1 MNAATA
7 HPARYTPVRMAA
19 ALPIDFAALAAIGW
33 RESDLATLPPGLESG
48 CRVARVIAQ
57 HRSGYE
63 VHDGASA
70 YPVQAPAQMVRAGVE
85 PRSRP
90 AVGDWVVLAPKLPPL
105 IQILLPRRTLLARAA
120 AGESHREQPIAANI
134 DVVLVV
140 CGLDHDYNPRRIE
153 RYLVLVQ
160 GSGAQPVVVLTKRDL
175 CAEADAR
182 RDEIVRM
189 AGPAVAVQCV
199 NAKDPQTIDQLRP
212 YLGPGI
218 TAVLVGSS
226 GAGKSTLTNR
236 LLGIEKQRTN
246 DVRGNDSRG
255 RHTTTHRAL
264 IPLPTGAC
272 LIDTPGMR
280 EIKLTGDEDLAAT
293 HFADIEA
300 LGTQCRFTDCQ
311 HRTEPGCRV
320 LAAVAS
326 GELDAVRYAH
336 YEKLRAELLST
347 RTDPAAQRQRKAA
360 EKQLGRA
367 LGKRLTEKY
376 GSR

>member
-1 MNAATA
+1 MNDAAA
-7 HPARYTPVRMAA
+7 RPARYTAPRMAA
-19 ALPIDFAALAAIGW
+19 PDSIDFEALAGIGW
-33 RESDLATLPPGLESG
+33 RDADCATLPAGLAPGS
-48 CRVARVIAQ
+48 RVARVIAQ

-63 VHDGASA
+63 VHDGATA
-70 YPVQAPAQMVRAGVE
+70 FAVQAPAQMVRAGVA

-90 AVGDWVVLAPKLPPL
+90 AVGDWVVLAPSPPPL
-105 IQILLPRRTLLARAA
+105 IETLLPRRTLLARAA

-160 GSGAQPVVVLTKRDL
+160 GSGALPVVVLTKRDL
-175 CAEADAR
+175 CPEAAERQA
-182 RDEIVRM
+182 EIERM
-189 AGPAVAVQCV
+189 AGPALAVLCV
-199 NAKDPQTIDQLRP
+199 NAKDPQTVEQLRP
-212 YLGPGI
+212 YLGPGV

-280 EIKLTGDEDLAAT
+280 EIKLTGDEDLAET

-300 LGTQCRFTDCQ
+300 LGTQCRFSDCQ
-311 HRTEPGCRV
+311 HRTEPGCAV

-336 YEKLRAELLST
+336 YEKLRAELMST

-360 EKQLGRA
+360 EKLLGRA

>member
-1 MNAATA
+1 MKTAPPDPAGYNAR
-7 HPARYTPVRMAA
+7 PMAA
-19 ALPIDFAALAAIGW
+19 PKAIDYDALAAIGW
-33 RESDLATLPPGLESG
+33 READRATLPRELAPDRRL
-48 CRVARVIAQ
+48 ARVIAQ

-63 VHDGASA
+63 VHDGAGA
-70 YPVQAPAQMVRAGVE
+70 FAVQAPAQMVRAGVE

-90 AVGDWVVLAPKLPPL
+90 AVGDWVLLAPKQPPL
-105 IQILLPRRTLLARAA
+105 IETLLPRRTLLARAA
-120 AGESHREQPIAANI
+120 AGESHREQPIAANV
-134 DVVLVV
+134 DVVVVV

-160 GSGAQPVVVLTKRDL
+160 GSGARPLVLLTKRDL
-175 CAEADAR
+175 CAEAAAR
-182 RDEIVRM
+182 CAEVQAL
-189 AGPAVAVQCV
+189 AGPAVPVLAV
-199 NAKDPQTIDQLRP
+199 NAKDPQTVEQLRP
-212 YLGPGI
+212 WLGPGV

-280 EIKLTGDEDLAAT
+280 EIKLTGDEDLADT

-300 LGTQCRFTDCQ
+300 LAAQCRFSDCQ

-320 LAAVAS
+320 LAALES
-326 GELDAVRYAH
+326 GELDPARHAH
-336 YEKLRAELLST
+336 YEKLRAELAGA
-347 RTDPAAQRQRKAA
+347 REDPAAQRQRKAND
-360 EKQLGRA
+360 KVLGKA

>member
-1 MNAATA
+1 MNGAVAR
-7 HPARYTPVRMAA
+7 PARYTAPRMAV
-19 ALPIDFAALAAIGW
+19 PDSIDFEALAGIGW
-33 RESDLATLPPGLESG
+33 RDADRATLPPGLAAGS
-48 CRVARVIAQ
+48 RVARVTAQ

-63 VHDGASA
+63 VHDGATTF
-70 YPVQAPAQMVRAGVE
+70 PVQAPAQMVRAGVD

-90 AVGDWVVLAPKLPPL
+90 AVGDWVVLAPKPPPL
-105 IQILLPRRTLLARAA
+105 IETLLPRRTLLARSA
-120 AGESHREQPIAANI
+120 AGESHREQPIAANV

-175 CAEADAR
+175 CSEAAQRQAEI
-182 RDEIVRM
+182 ERM
-189 AGPAVAVQCV
+189 AGPTVAVLAV
-199 NAKDPQTIDQLRP
+199 NAKDPQTVEQLRP
-212 YLGPGI
+212 YLGPGV

-280 EIKLTGDEDLAAT
+280 EIKLTGDEDLADT

-300 LGTQCRFTDCQ
+300 LATQCRFSDCQ

-326 GELDAVRYAH
+326 GELDALRYAH
-336 YEKLRAELLST
+336 YEKLRAELLGT

-360 EKQLGRA
+360 EKLLGRA